1 MVDALAQ
8 LGLVPGERLE
18 LEPDLLVRDVL
29 AHEVAHRRPPLLE
42 EGHVGGV
49 HLALPR
55 DQPLG
60 EPFERPHEQVLDR
73 AEVVVDEAVVDA
85 RLLGQAPRGDARVA
99 GVDEHA
105 LGRVEESLLGGR
117 ARSRDLGYVHS
128 QSAFTIFQP
137 SGVRT
142 S

>member
-1 MVDALAQ
+1 MSA
-8 LGLVPGERLE
+8 R
-18 LEPDLLVRDVL
+18 
-29 AHEVAHRRPPLLE
+29 
-42 EGHVGGV
+42 V

-85 RLLGQAPRGDARVA
+85 GLLGQPPRRDARVA

-105 LGRVEESLLGGR
+105 LGRVEERLLGGR
-117 ARSRDLGYVHS
+117 ARSRDLRYVHS